1 MTTPKAPVLIIG
13 ARSDMARGI
22 AAQYAKLGHP
32 LQLAARNHD
41 TLERDVA
48 DFKIRYNVD
57 VTAHE
62 CDVTDTAS
70 HDAFIEGL
78 PALPAIAVCAVGV
91 LGDQDADAGDIK
103 ATNQVFDTNFVGP
116 ALLLEKL
123 AAKMVE
129 LPDATAIVGIGSVA
143 GDRGRGKNY
152 IYGSAKAGFAA
163 YLSGMRQKYVDSTL
177 QIMTVKPGFVRT
189 AMTAGMETPAPL
201 TTDADAF
208 AERVVK
214 AQQAGKLVYYDLRW
228 RVLMSVICHVPE
240 PIFKKMKF

>member
-1 MTTPKAPVLIIG
+1 MTSTKAPVLIIG

-22 AAQYAKLGHP
+22 AAEYAKLGHP

-41 TLERDVA
+41 DLERDAA
-48 DFKIRYNVD
+48 DFRIRYSVE
-57 VTAHE
+57 VTIHE
-62 CDVTDTAS
+62 CDVTSMGS
-70 HDAFIEGL
+70 HDAFINGL
-78 PALPAIAVCAVGV
+78 SSLPAIVVSAVGV
-91 LGDQDADAGDIK
+91 LGDQDADAGNVE
-103 ATNQVFDTNFVGP
+103 ASERVFDTNFVGP
-116 ALLLEKL
+116 VLLLEKL
-123 AAKMVE
+123 AAKMAV

-163 YLSGMRQKYVDSTL
+163 YLSGMRQKYVNSKL
-177 QIMTVKPGFVRT
+177 QITTVKPGFVRT

-208 AERVVK
+208 AARVVK